1 MDRDLLNKL
10 RAAEESHLRPDIRAD
25 LDQLN
30 DILDDAYLEI
40 GASGNRFTK
49 QDVLNALPD
58 ESPCTRTIDQFEATQ
73 LAPDLFLTTYRIK
86 KQSSED
92 QPPTSSRRSTLWL
105 HDRGTLRM
113 RFHQGTPINT

>member
-30 DILDDAYLEI
+30 DILDGDYLEI

-58 ESPCTRTIDQFEATQ
+58 ESPCTRTIEQYEASQ
-73 LAPDLFLTTYRIK
+73 LGPDLFLTTYIINKATPDGR
-86 KQSSED
+86 SSTRTHRCTIWRQD
-92 QPPTSSRRSTLWL
+92 K
-105 HDRGTLRM
+105 GTLRM
-113 RFHQGTPINT
+113 RFHQGTPINP